1 MIHYYRTLS
10 LTMLNAEKKLWEKHL
25 SSSGIQRTEH
35 MPVRRHLM
43 MVFKGE
49 HPPHYSV
56 IATSYT
62 VVQKAKGL
70 GEQVIFVNTH
80 SSD

>member
-1 MIHYYRTLS
+1 MIHYHLMLR
-10 LTMLNAEKKLWEKHL
+10 LTMLNAGQKLWEKHL
-25 SSSGIQRTEH
+25 SSGRQRTEH

-62 VVQKAKGL
+62 LV
-70 GEQVIFVNTH
+70 
-80 SSD
+80 